1 MKPSSTAFDAKP
13 LGNLTR
19 LSRIGV
25 WVSAVTILLGVASQ
39 AYVLFSALG
48 ADETYVTLLLAEL
61 GITLPVDTLNPSQL
75 LLTTLLWISTDIL
88 GLYFLFQ
95 VHLLFRSFLHPQ
107 VFTADVQRRMRSI
120 GWIIFSMAPVNILST
135 CIAGMFIS
143 AWKTDSL
150 RITINI
156 DSANVYAIIIG
167 LVIAA
172 VSHIMLE
179 ASRLSDEN
187 RAFV

>member
-1 MKPSSTAFDAKP
+1 MNPSSSTHDAKP
-13 LGNLTR
+13 MGSLTR

-25 WVSAVTILLGVASQ
+25 WVSAVTILLAIGSQ
-39 AYVLFSALG
+39 VYVLVSALS
-48 ADETYVTLLLAEL
+48 ADQAFVTLLLAEL
-61 GITLPVDTLNPSQL
+61 GITLPVDTLSPSQL
-75 LLTTLLWISTDIL
+75 LLITLLWISTDIL

-95 VHLLFRSFLHPQ
+95 VHLLFRSFLRPHL
-107 VFTADVQRRMRSI
+107 FTADVQRRMRCI
-120 GWIIFSMAPVNILST
+120 GWIIFSMAPVSILST
-135 CIAGMFIS
+135 CIAGMFVS
-143 AWKTDSL
+143 VWKTDSL
-150 RITINI
+150 RISIGI
-156 DSANVYAIIIG
+156 DGANVYAIIIG